1 MTWANVVQ
9 GRTQKRVSSNIVAS
23 QAKPNDCVQV
33 DPGIVERFN
42 EVERRTQVLRKLPPT
57 TTTTS
62 ILDDLKRQCEVPI
75 KDVVEAVV
83 QDSLDRRRFYI
94 RYRTVEQKRA
104 NARRGF
110 TIGEIQI
117 PPERSDVQ
125 GYIPDLPHYVSRDDV
140 VAILSKYG
148 NVVSG
153 NFKTYQD
160 TDIRCGGFDFELDL
174 HVNKRL
180 PGTIK
185 MLNDVFTLKLKNDI
199 MVCSY
204 CDKFGHLHRHCR
216 QKQAD
221 LMKKAELELQQQIE
235 AANAEADLMDDDEQD
250 EQEPPPQ
257 TQPTSAPTIDSGS
270 STETP
275 IINQESG
282 IADNPA
288 TNPVYPSSDP
298 ALPERSYKEL
308 DHTLQKIYREKHT
321 EYSTIFSHH
330 NSSDKKIRDAAWNDA
345 VKEMKR
351 QFDGQGQYTPFME
364 EREKRLQQR
373 NIFSRTQ
380 TG

>member
-9 GRTQKRVSSNIVAS
+9 GRTPKRDSSNIVAS

-110 TIGEIQI
+110 TVGEIQI

-257 TQPTSAPTIDSGS
+257 TQSTSAPTIDQDHLQRNLSL
-270 STETP
+270 TKRAVLQ
-275 IINQESG
+275 IIQLLILCIPHLTRHFPRDRTKNSIIRYKRYTG
-282 IADNPA
+282 KN
-288 TNPVYPSSDP
+288 TRNTVPSS
-298 ALPERSYKEL
+298 A
-308 DHTLQKIYREKHT
+308 TT
-321 EYSTIFSHH
+321 
-330 NSSDKKIRDAAWNDA
+330 
-345 VKEMKR
+345 
-351 QFDGQGQYTPFME
+351 TP
-364 EREKRLQQR
+364 
-373 NIFSRTQ
+373 Q
-380 TG
+380 TRKSKTPLGMML

>member
-1 MTWANVVQ
+1 MTWAKVVQ
-9 GRTQKRVSSNIVAS
+9 GRSNVVAS
-23 QAKPNDCVQV
+23 QAKPNDCIQV
-33 DPGIVERFN
+33 DPGIIERFN

-57 TTTTS
+57 TMTTS

-94 RYRTVEQKRA
+94 RYRTVELKRG

-148 NVVSG
+148 NVISG

-174 HVNKRL
+174 YANKRL

-185 MLNDVFTLKLKNDI
+185 MLNDIFTLKLKNDI

-235 AANAEADLMDDDEQD
+235 AANTEADLMDHDEQD
-250 EQEPPPQ
+250 EQEPLQ
-257 TQPTSAPTIDSGS
+257 TQPTSAPTVDSVS
-270 STETP
+270 STERP
-275 IINQESG
+275 IIKSV
-282 IADNPA
+282 IPDNPPHVHQHS
-288 TNPVYPSSDP
+288 TNLVYPSSDP
-298 ALPERSYKEL
+298 SLPEKSYKEL
-308 DHTLQKIYREKHT
+308 DDTLQKIYRDKHT
-321 EYSTIFSHH
+321 EYSIIFSNHKP
-330 NSSDKKIRDAAWNDA
+330 SDKKVKDAAWNDA

-351 QFDGQGQYTPFME
+351 QFGGQGQYTPFME

-373 NIFSRTQ
+373 NIFTH
-380 TG
+380 T